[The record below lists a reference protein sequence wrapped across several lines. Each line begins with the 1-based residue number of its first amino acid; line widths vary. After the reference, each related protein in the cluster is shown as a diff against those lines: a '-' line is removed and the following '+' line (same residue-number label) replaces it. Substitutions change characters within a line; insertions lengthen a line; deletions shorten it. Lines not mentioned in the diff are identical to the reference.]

1 MCVIPQTIFFY
12 FVRTLLKSSYLHAF
26 VLTIFLYRIDGLLL
40 KYDMIIFLSGFFSN
54 LDFNGF
60 DHISSQDQWFTYQ
73 ISYDNFLIWIFIR
86 FPDFPRIFPNFTDFS
101 EILRFQCF
109 WPYSFTELT
118 VYFSNM
124 ICLFSYLEFYPVS
137 GFSEF
142 SGFSGFF
149 WFFSNFFKFLCLK

>member
-1 MCVIPQTIFFY
+1 M
-12 FVRTLLKSSYLHAF
+12 
-26 VLTIFLYRIDGLLL
+26 TIFLHRINGFII
-40 KYDMIIFLSGFFSN
+40 KYDMIVLFSRNLSGFWTFFRIF
-54 LDFNGF
+54 LKYWVFNGF
-60 DHISSQDQWFTYQ
+60 DHISSQNWWFTSQ
-73 ISYDNFLIWIFIR
+73 KRCDNFLIWIFIR
-86 FPDFPRIFPNFTDFS
+86 FPDFPRIFPNITDFS

-109 WPYSFTELT
+109 WPYFFTELT

-149 WFFSNFFKFLCLK
+149 RIFLIFFKFLQISLFEIKGYSAHEVEL